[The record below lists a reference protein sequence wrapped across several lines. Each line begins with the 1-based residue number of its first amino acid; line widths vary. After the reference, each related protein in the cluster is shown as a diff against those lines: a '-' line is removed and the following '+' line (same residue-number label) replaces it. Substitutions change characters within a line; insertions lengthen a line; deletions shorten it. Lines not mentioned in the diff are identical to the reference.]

1 MKPLSIDKTL
11 RVRLHNADCLTS
23 TENNTLTRY
32 VVLNSIAGCSFPV
45 IQICTGR
52 CPLSAAPPSSHW
64 MQWMYLDSALN
75 YCSARTTINNY
86 LVRWCLLLFHF
97 SLEANV
103 RANLVPEILRT
114 CIKHWSPAQIP
125 ALCWFIT
132 MFCSVHFGSCISPH
146 HHLFKLHFFTPYSKV
161 ILLWLTAII
170 FSCLETNRNN
180 SAKRAKHCFGGN
192 FAACWWPQCT
202 ENTVSCFGWS
212 FLLDPA

>member
-1 MKPLSIDKTL
+1 MLKKTTAFTIELVEAASSRALSSVSLWRYRNHDLPAMKPLSIDKTL

-32 VVLNSIAGCSFPV
+32 VVLNSSTGCYFPV

-52 CPLSAAPPSSHW
+52 CPLSAAPPSSRW

-103 RANLVPEILRT
+103 CAHLVPEILRT
-114 CIKHWSPAQIP
+114 YIKHWGPAQIP
-125 ALCWFIT
+125 ALCWFII
-132 MFCSVHFGSCISPH
+132 MFCSVHFGI
-146 HHLFKLHFFTPYSKV
+146 LHFSPSPPF
-161 ILLWLTAII
+161 
-170 FSCLETNRNN
+170 
-180 SAKRAKHCFGGN
+180 
-192 FAACWWPQCT
+192 
-202 ENTVSCFGWS
+202 
-212 FLLDPA
+212 